1 MTAKMTQADFD
12 AMFEAASA
20 AGIVG
25 GAVHE
30 PDPPWLARSKRLQ
43 DAARASVEAED
54 ELREP
59 TIGEKA
65 ASFAAGAAESASMGA
80 APYAKGAAKA
90 FGPLLLG
97 GAAGFAVDDPISGI
111 PERFREGV
119 ESQRES
125 AEPMRIGKIGASY
138 GAGHLTGDVAGL
150 ATGLAAPLRSAATAV
165 KGLAGGARVG
175 DVLSTGLAP
184 AALKLRKMLATPLK
198 AAGERA
204 DELRVLTTSG
214 ATGGSINA
222 PAVLREAE
230 RVPGGVPA
238 MAEHL
243 RKTGISQGITTTG
256 GIAKR
261 ADALMESSGKKIG
274 QMVDESA
281 AAGGFVD
288 TKALTTRLRAEAV
301 TAEVEAGNVPE
312 LFATTQRHAEEL
324 RRMADTI
331 EKAAPGGVMPIDQVK
346 RLSTGFGAEAEGAY
360 AARAADRSV
369 GGLGKALMDTRRQ
382 TEGAIGETIEGLGL
396 DRGAYQGAKKDFQV
410 SRIAS
415 EAAETSLGRAG
426 KNSPF
431 GLTTAVLSQTT
442 PGLAMVH
449 QVLKPLYASGRATWA
464 ESARAL
470 GNLLDPGTIAALG
483 PAGVKLK
490 QASLQGGPALKQAYD
505 ELMRTDDVFAGMV
518 GADSVETRTSETGPT
533 AADESIPA
541 PLPEPPPSPFTRIQ
555 PSQVGPQSDTVSKA
569 SAGPKP
575 LKVRKRKP

>member
-30 PDPPWLARSKRLQ
+30 PDPDWLAKSKRGQ
-43 DAARASVEAED
+43 EAARASVEAED

-59 TIGEKA
+59 SFGEKA
-65 ASFAAGAAESASMGA
+65 ASFASGAAESASMGA

-97 GAAGFAVDDPISGI
+97 GAAGLAVDDPIAGI

-119 ESQRES
+119 ESQREGVE
-125 AEPMRIGKIGASY
+125 AMRVGKLGAAY
-138 GAGHLTGDVAGL
+138 GTGHLTADIASLLGGV
-150 ATGLAAPLRSAATAV
+150 AAPVKSAISAGKAIV
-165 KGLAGGARVG
+165 GGAPASS
-175 DVLSTGLAP
+175 VLSTGLAP
-184 AALKLRKMLATPLK
+184 VALRIRKALATPLK

-204 DELRVLTTSG
+204 DELRVLTTMG

-238 MAEHL
+238 VAEHL
-243 RKTGISQGITTTG
+243 RRSGISQGITTTG

-261 ADALMESSGKKIG
+261 AGKLMESSGKQIG
-274 QMVDESA
+274 QMIDESA

-288 TKALTTRLRAEAV
+288 TKALTTRLRAEAIQ
-301 TAEVEAGNVPE
+301 AEAETGNVPE
-312 LFATTQRHAEEL
+312 LFATTQRHADEL

-369 GGLGKALMDTRRQ
+369 GGLGRALMDTRRQ

-396 DRGAYQGAKKDFQV
+396 DKGAYQGAKRDYQV
-410 SRIAS
+410 SRLAS

-426 KNSPF
+426 KKNLI
-431 GLTTAVLSQTT
+431 GLTTATLAGTS
-442 PGLAMVH
+442 PGLAGVYH
-449 QVLKPLYASGRATWA
+449 ALKPLASSARATWA

-470 GNLLDPGTIAALG
+470 GNLLDPGTIASLG

-490 QASLQGGPALKQAYD
+490 QAALQGGPALKQAYD
-505 ELMRTDDVFAGMV
+505 ELIRTDDVFAGMV
-518 GADSVETRTSETGPT
+518 GADSVEMRTSETGPT
-533 AADESIPA
+533 AADESLPA
-541 PLPEPPPSPFTRIQ
+541 PLPEPPPSPFARIQ

-569 SAGPKP
+569 KAEPKP